1 MASLNLALSL
11 HGEFINLILFA
22 ACLLKVG
29 CYTGLVAILPLA
41 LIDTF
46 LLAPKK

>member
-1 MASLNLALSL
+1 MATPNLALSL
-11 HGEFINLILFA
+11 HAEFVNLILFA
-22 ACLLKVG
+22 ALLLKVG
-29 CYTGLVAILPLA
+29 CYTGLIAILPLA